1 MNLLDVLKKAGI
13 HAVNKVLPGTG
24 PVVADMV
31 NSWLAPDN
39 KVDPE
44 TVTGDELLTKLS
56 CLNPEVAKLL
66 KDTEVRLAEIEA
78 EKEIKLAENETNK
91 VEIKAEVQRSIHD
104 LERLGK
110 SRSRAIVSIVMAATV
125 LALCVGYPYA
135 VIFIE
140 NRNLTMHELVV
151 LLATPALL
159 LKAHFGVELDEKNMV
174 AQLIQGGAV
183 QPVESLGKSIASR
196 VKGKEKQ

>member
-1 MNLLDVLKKAGI
+1 MNLLDVLKKAGMYAI
-13 HAVNKVLPGTG
+13 NSVLPGAG

-31 NSWLAPDN
+31 NNWLGPDD
-39 KVDPE
+39 KVDAE
-44 TVTGDELLTKLS
+44 TVTGDELLAKLNG
-56 CLNPEVAKLL
+56 LNPEIAKLL
-66 KDTEVRLAEIEA
+66 KDAEVRLAEIKA
-78 EKEIKLAENETNK
+78 EKEVKLAENETDK
-91 VEIKAEVQRSIHD
+91 VEIKSEVQRSIHD

-110 SRSRAIVSIVMAATV
+110 SRSRAIVSIIMATTV

-140 NRNLTMHELVV
+140 NRNLTIQELVV

-174 AQLIQGGAV
+174 AQLMQGGTVA
-183 QPVESLGKSIASR
+183 PVESFSKTIASR
-196 VKGKEKQ
+196 FKK